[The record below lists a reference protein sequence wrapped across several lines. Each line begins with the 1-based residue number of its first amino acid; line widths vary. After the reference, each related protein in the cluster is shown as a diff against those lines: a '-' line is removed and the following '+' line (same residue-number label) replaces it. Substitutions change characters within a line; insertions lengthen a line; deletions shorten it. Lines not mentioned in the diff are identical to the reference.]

1 MKKIEQYINFFN
13 LEEILI
19 KEIHEKLLVKH
30 YAKGEYILE
39 AHKGSNSIYF
49 VVEGTVEVSCIL
61 DNGNQ
66 ICLNILRPLEIF
78 GDIEYINKKEV
89 LFDVVAKSDV
99 VVILL
104 PFQIAKDYLEN
115 NLNFWKFLAIEG
127 NKKLLN
133 TNKAIFYKSTLK
145 AKDIFLKYVEDSG
158 GEITFKSLDELS
170 GRLNI
175 SYRNLTRIIKFYTRK
190 EFSHVSIALDRKLVH
205 MYSFGRLKPTNPFFG
220 GFVHE
225 SIRHGT
231 FYRFRNTTTCI
242 YSIEVEDEQYEKIKN
257 TISPRGMRDSPYF
270 NLSLSF
276 FLILLSSSILYLR
289 FFSILYL
296 LQFVEYCHLFQFHF
310 YHLLTKKEQLPLLQ
324 LFRYDFHHN
333 SSHGLKLQLL
343 HTLSPS
349 IWE

>member
-1 MKKIEQYINFFN
+1 MKKIEQYINSFN

-19 KEIHEKLLVKH
+19 KEIHEKLLLKH
-30 YAKGEYILE
+30 YTKGEYILE

-175 SYRNLTRIIKFYTRK
+175 SYRNLTRIIKFYINTGTIVK
-190 EFSHVSIALDRKLVH
+190 DRN
-205 MYSFGRLKPTNPFFG
+205 F
-220 GFVHE
+220 
-225 SIRHGT
+225 I
-231 FYRFRNTTTCI
+231 
-242 YSIEVEDEQYEKIKN
+242 KI
-257 TISPRGMRDSPYF
+257 
-270 NLSLSF
+270 
-276 FLILLSSSILYLR
+276 
-289 FFSILYL
+289 
-296 LQFVEYCHLFQFHF
+296 V
-310 YHLLTKKEQLPLLQ
+310 
-324 LFRYDFHHN
+324 
-333 SSHGLKLQLL
+333 
-343 HTLSPS
+343 
-349 IWE
+349 